1 MFKCRCRQLVLAE
14 EISSCDCVAVLKVY
28 TTQGSWEI
36 WLWFLNIV
44 KYLDLETTPYVT
56 CNMFEVEIQYITEF
70 HKCLTKTD
78 VQISSAHMPSLHLIL
93 SLICWTNNFLHDSDV
108 RQVQW
113 SQSIKNALTVH
124 CLLDHTV
131 VFCHG
136 LELSMS
142 TAVLLSLA
150 SCILN
155 FMITVPQKIMLW
167 WRTSAW
173 QQKGTSWP
181 ELWRSGFT

>member
-1 MFKCRCRQLVLAE
+1 MLAE
-14 EISSCDCVAVLKVY
+14 EISSCDCEAVLKVY

-36 WLWFLNIV
+36 RLWFLNIV

-56 CNMFEVEIQYITEF
+56 CKMFEVEIQYITEF

-93 SLICWTNNFLHDSDV
+93 SLSCWTKKNLHDVGDV

-113 SQSIKNALTVH
+113 NQTGIKNALTVQ

-142 TAVLLSLA
+142 TVVLLS
-150 SCILN
+150 SSILHFALHDN
-155 FMITVPQKIMLW
+155 SSTKNDAVMKN
-167 WRTSAW
+167 
-173 QQKGTSWP
+173 
-181 ELWRSGFT
+181 